1 MLPGYPRYRKEG
13 EGVTTIL
20 NTAPYVVIEKASELT
35 GYTRRAIEE
44 KIAKGIWLEGREWVH
59 APDGRRL
66 ISMKGFEQWVEG
78 KGSMSARRQS
88 GSRSAM
94 AESSIARP

>member
-1 MLPGYPRYRKEG
+1 M
-13 EGVTTIL
+13 TAIL
-20 NTAPYVVIEKASELT
+20 HTAPYVVIEKAAELT

-66 ISMKGFEQWVEG
+66 ISMKGFERWVEEG
-78 KGSMSARRQS
+78 KASTSARLRS
-88 GSRSAM
+88 ASRSAT
-94 AESSIARP
+94 AESSTATR